1 MAKARLKTS
10 RSDASV
16 DAFLAGVDD
25 PDRVADCRRVMDIM
39 ARVTGE
45 PPVMWGGSIVG
56 FGQCH
61 LRYESGRELDWM
73 LTGVSPRKQALS
85 VYVMSGFDPHQA
97 LLDRLGRFRTGKS
110 CLYLKRL
117 DDVDAGVLEAL
128 VAESVAW
135 MRKRHG
141 SGDAAGQ
148 ASRVESEGR

>member
-10 RSDASV
+10 RNDSSV
-16 DAFLAGVDD
+16 EAFLAGVDD
-25 PDRVADCRRVMDIM
+25 ADRVADCRRVMDIM

-45 PPVMWGGSIVG
+45 RAVMWGSSIIG

-85 VYVMSGFDPHQA
+85 VYIMSGFEPHRA

-110 CLYLKRL
+110 CLYVKRL
-117 DDVDAGVLEAL
+117 GDVDLEVLEAL
-128 VAESVAW
+128 VGDSVAW
-135 MRKRHG
+135 MRERHG
-141 SGDAAGQ
+141 SG
-148 ASRVESEGR
+148 V